1 MRSIRTA
8 EMARLLG
15 VTPQTV
21 RKYVETGQIPYHKTV
36 KGRLFFTESDIQ
48 EALGESSSQE
58 KGKSVH
64 YARSSSGD
72 RKAIENQFSK
82 LKEYYGEP
90 DITISDRASGLNEN
104 RKGIQRLIE
113 LAQSKDITDIYM
125 VRKDRLTRFGY
136 KYLESLFSQNGVSLH
151 YMTDKG
157 NSSIEQELLDDFM
170 AIIASFSGK
179 YSQLRSQEAKKKLLN
194 KALENVEGK
203 HDE

>member
-15 VTPQTV
+15 VTPQTI

-36 KGRLFFTESDIQ
+36 KGRLFFTENDIQ
-48 EALGESSSQE
+48 EALGESPQSE
-58 KGKSVH
+58 KKTVH

-72 RKAIENQFSK
+72 KKAIENQFSK

-90 DITISDRASGLNEN
+90 DITISDKASGLNEN
-104 RKGIQRLIE
+104 RKGIKRLIN
-113 LAQSKDITDIYM
+113 LAQSRDITDIYM

-136 KYLESLFSQNGVSLH
+136 KYLEALFAQNGVALH
-151 YMTDKG
+151 SMTSG
-157 NSSIEQELLDDFM
+157 NSSTIEQELLDDFM

-194 KALENVEGK
+194 KALENVEGESN
-203 HDE
+203 D

>member
-15 VTPQTV
+15 VTPQTI
-21 RKYVETGQIPYHKTV
+21 RKYVKTGQIPYHKTV
-36 KGRLFFTESDIQ
+36 KGRLFFTENDIQ
-48 EALGESSSQE
+48 EALGESPQSE
-58 KGKSVH
+58 KKTVH

-72 RKAIENQFSK
+72 KKAIENQLSK

-90 DITISDRASGLNEN
+90 DITISDKASGLNEN
-104 RKGIQRLIE
+104 RKGIKRLIN
-113 LAQSKDITDIYM
+113 LAQSRDITDIYM

-136 KYLESLFSQNGVSLH
+136 KYLEALFAQNGVALH
-151 YMTDKG
+151 SMTSE
-157 NSSIEQELLDDFM
+157 NSSTIEQELLDDFM

-194 KALENVEGK
+194 KALENVEGESN
-203 HDE
+203 D

>member
-1 MRSIRTA
+1 MWKQ
-8 EMARLLG
+8 ARFHITKQSKEG
-15 VTPQTV
+15 YFSQKVTSKKRLENHHH
-21 RKYVETGQIPYHKTV
+21 RKKV
-36 KGRLFFTESDIQ
+36 
-48 EALGESSSQE
+48 
-58 KGKSVH
+58 KSVH

-72 RKAIENQFSK
+72 KKAIENQFSK
-82 LKEYYGEP
+82 LREYYGEP

-104 RKGIQRLIE
+104 RKGIRRLIE

-151 YMTDKG
+151 YMTDKS